1 MTGGREVGKGEGG
14 RKTGWEGVGRE
25 KREERRWREKRRR
38 VVRETWLGRQVTR
51 HTLYENRLVL

>member
-1 MTGGREVGKGEGG
+1 MGKGEGG